1 MRNNGSNSGS
11 FAVNKIRIP
20 KSLNNTHN
28 ILNTNLNNLH
38 IVDLNTPEWNITPG
52 NSSNEK
58 IPRSLNF
65 KPTVPKMKLPD
76 FLQKRGGRRTRR
88 RVTKRITK
96 KTARI
101 IKRNIKR
108 KN

>member
-1 MRNNGSNSGS
+1 MRNKDSNSGS
-11 FAVNKIRIP
+11 FTVNKIRIP

-38 IVDLNTPEWNITPG
+38 TVDLNTPEWNITPG

-58 IPRSLNF
+58 IPKSLNF
-65 KPTVPKMKLPD
+65 KPIVPKMKLPD
-76 FLQKRGGRRTRR
+76 FLQKKGGRRTAK
-88 RVTKRITK
+88 RVTKK
-96 KTARI
+96 AART
-101 IKRNIKR
+101 IKR